1 MQRKINNLR
10 KIIKKKNLE
19 IMKLKNQI
27 NTLTQNNNVKKAA
40 LLIGIN
46 YYNTQYELGGCIN
59 DVEKIKDLL
68 INKYDFKEE
77 NIYMICDKD
86 SNSIHP
92 TENNILEGFNWLIN
106 KNEQGFNK
114 LWVHYSG
121 HGSYSKDYN
130 NDEEDGKDECI
141 CTSDD
146 KFIDDDIINKK
157 LIQKINENTTLICFM
172 DCCHSGTILDLKY
185 KYISGNKN
193 EIQNNIKNTLAN
205 VILISGCKDY
215 QTSDDA
221 YYDGEWSGAMTKFF
235 LETIEND
242 NYNITCYNLLR
253 KMRNSLKK
261 NNHTQIPQMTCSRKL
276 NAVTIFTST
285 NNNDDSYI

>member
-1 MQRKINNLR
+1 MKKRIINLKKIIQTKNLEIKQLKNKINNL
-10 KIIKKKNLE
+10 
-19 IMKLKNQI
+19 
-27 NTLTQNNNVKKAA
+27 TQNKNIKKAA

-59 DVEKIKDLL
+59 DVEKIKNIL
-68 INKYDFKEE
+68 INKYDFEEE
-77 NIYMICDKD
+77 NIYMICDKN

-106 KNEQGFNK
+106 KNKQGFNK

-130 NDEEDGKDECI
+130 NDEKDGKDECI

-146 KFIDDDIINKK
+146 KFINDDIINNK
-157 LIQKINENTTLICFM
+157 LIRKINKNATLICFM

-205 VILISGCKDY
+205 VILISGCKDN

-221 YYDGEWSGAMTKFF
+221 YYNGEWSGAMTKFF
-235 LETIEND
+235 LETIEKD

-253 KMRNSLKK
+253 KMRESLKK
-261 NNHTQIPQMTCSRKL
+261 YNHTQIPQLTSSRKI
-276 NAVTIFTST
+276 NSVTIFSS
-285 NNNDDSYI
+285 NNKSDNSYI